1 MNKPTA
7 ARAIAARRPAPN
19 QRGLIPALI
28 LPLVLLAVVL
38 FAPLARAGD
47 EVTKS
52 HGISTFGG
60 LNLPAD
66 FTHLPYVNPDAPK
79 GGEISVWAFGT
90 FDTMN
95 PYTTKGRG
103 AGLASAPY
111 ESLLTGT
118 ADEIGA
124 AYGLLAESMEY
135 PEDRSWVI
143 FHIRPEA
150 RFSNGTP
157 VTADDVIFS
166 YQTFLTKGLPSYRAV
181 LAKQVESV
189 EKLGPLS
196 VKFTFKADHPKRDLP
211 QTVGGLTIF
220 SKLDFEENG
229 FDLEETTLK
238 PFVGSGAY
246 LMDSMDVGKRITYKR
261 NPDYWG
267 KDLPINK
274 GRFNFDSIRIEYYGD
289 YQAAF
294 EGFKAGQYTF
304 RNEASSKIWGT
315 GYDFPAVDK
324 GWVKLDTPVDGDI
337 ATGQSFIFNL
347 RRPQFEDPRVR
358 EAIGL
363 MFNFEWSND
372 KLFYG
377 IYDRIDSFW
386 ENSYL
391 AATGVPEGAELA
403 LLEPLADML
412 PEGVLTSEPVS
423 GAVSSPRQIDRK
435 NLRKAS
441 ALLDAAGWEVGDD
454 GMRRKDGKTLDVEF
468 LNDSQSFDRVI
479 LPYVENLKSLGV
491 NAKMERV
498 DPAQMTN
505 RERSYDFDIITDSF
519 GMGFFPGAGL
529 RQYFGSET
537 ADTSVFNKAGLK
549 SPAADALIETII
561 EAETKD
567 ELDVAVR
574 ALDRVLRAERFVV
587 PQWYKGTYTLAY
599 YDIYEHPD
607 PLPPYALGQLDF
619 WWYNAEKAEKLK
631 AAGAF

>member
-7 ARAIAARRPAPN
+7 AQAKAASRAAP
-19 QRGLIPALI
+19 QPKPLLLSLL
-28 LPLVLLAVVL
+28 LPLVILAVIL
-38 FAPLARAGD
+38 FAPFARA
-47 EVTKS
+47 EQAVIKA

-60 LNLPAD
+60 LKYDAD
-66 FTHLPYVNPDAPK
+66 FAHLDYVNPNAPK
-79 GGEISVWAFGT
+79 GGEISLWAFGT

-95 PYTTKGRG
+95 PYSTKGRG
-103 AGLASAPY
+103 AGLASSAY
-111 ESLLTGT
+111 ETLLAGT

-124 AYGLLAESMEY
+124 SYGLLAESMEY

-166 YQTFLTKGLPSYRAV
+166 YETFLTNGLPSYRAV
-181 LAKQVESV
+181 LSKQVESA

-211 QTVGGLTIF
+211 QTVGGLSVF

-238 PFVGSGAY
+238 PFVGSGPY
-246 LMDSMDVGKRITYKR
+246 VLDEMDVGKRVTYTR

-267 KDLPINK
+267 KDLPLTVGHN
-274 GRFNFDSIRIEYYGD
+274 NFDSIRIEYYGD

-304 RNEASSKIWGT
+304 RVEASSKIWGSN
-315 GYDFPAVDK
+315 YDFPAIEK
-324 GWVKLDTPVDGDI
+324 GWVVKDTPPDGDI
-337 ATGQSFIFNL
+337 ATAQNFIFNL
-347 RRPQFEDPRVR
+347 RRPQFTDPRVR
-358 EAIGL
+358 EALGL

-377 IYDRIDSFW
+377 IYARNNSFW

-391 AATGVPEGAELA
+391 AASGVPEGAELA
-403 LLEPLADML
+403 LLESISDVL
-412 PEGVLTSEPVS
+412 PAGVLTDEPVS
-423 GAVSSPRQIDRK
+423 GAVSGTRQTDRK

-441 ALLDAAGWEVGDD
+441 ALLDAAGWDVGDD

-468 LNDSQSFDRVI
+468 LNDSQSFDRII
-479 LPYVENLKSLGV
+479 LPYIENLKSLGV
-491 NAKMERV
+491 NASMDRV

-505 RERSYDFDIITDSF
+505 RERSFDFDVITESF
-519 GMGFFPGAGL
+519 AMGFFPGAGL

-549 SPAADALIETII
+549 SAAADKLIETII
-561 EAETKD
+561 AAETKD

-574 ALDRVLRAERFVV
+574 ALDRVLRAERFTVQ
-587 PQWYKGTYTLAY
+587 QWFKDKYTLAY
-599 YDIYEHPD
+599 FDMFEYPD
-607 PLPPYALGQLDF
+607 PLPPYALGYLDF
-619 WWYNAEKAEKLK
+619 WWYNADKAEKLK
-631 AAGAF
+631 AEGAF